1 MSTNENRSPIIV
13 GVAGGSGS
21 GKTTFAKRLAEQLG
35 PDLCTIVGQD
45 SYYIDQSHKFDG
57 DGGSVNF
64 DHPDSLEFSLMAKH
78 LKMLK
83 ENQSI
88 DVPIYDFP
96 THKRLAKAIHLDPKP
111 IVLVDGIL
119 ILSQPDVVKELDEA
133 VFIDCDE
140 NLRYERRL
148 KRDVEERGRTPL
160 GVFKQFHNQVKPM
173 HDQFVEPSK
182 KEATLV
188 VSPETFQKELMKLAL
203 KLRTRLHS

>member
-1 MSTNENRSPIIV
+1 MKAPIIV
-13 GVAGGSGS
+13 GIAGGSGS
-21 GKTTFAKRLAEQLG
+21 GKTTFAKRLSSQLS
-35 PDLCTIVGQD
+35 PDLCTILGQD
-45 SYYIDQSHKFDG
+45 SYYIDQSHRFDG

-78 LKMLK
+78 LEMLK
-83 ENQSI
+83 NGQSI

-96 THKRLAKAIHLDPKP
+96 THKRLDKVIHLEPKP

-119 ILSQPDVVKELDEA
+119 ILSQPDVVQQLDEA

-173 HDQFVEPSK
+173 HDRFVEPSK
-182 KEATLV
+182 KVASLV
-188 VSPETFQKELMKLAL
+188 VTPESFQKDLMKLAL
-203 KLRTRLHS
+203 KLRTQIHS